1 MANEDANMKIL
12 RNGIRTTLLL
22 KLGSRV
28 CVCLR
33 NDHMD
38 DDVRARIRPFVIG
51 SFACWFDRSP
61 AG

>member
-1 MANEDANMKIL
+1 MKRESEKVL
-12 RNGIRTTLLL
+12 KNSGRASLLL

-33 NDHMD
+33 NSSMD
-38 DDVRARIRPFVIG
+38 DGLRARIRPFIIG
-51 SFACWFDRSP
+51 WYACWFDKRT

>member
-1 MANEDANMKIL
+1 MKIL

-38 DDVRARIRPFVIG
+38 DNIRARIRPFVIG
-51 SFACWFDRSP
+51 WFACWFDKSP
-61 AG
+61 AN